1 MLLRIGTRG
10 SKLALTQTNMVAK
23 MLEMTWPGLRCEVE
37 IFKTQGD
44 RTQAAGIPLPEIGG
58 KGLFTAELEAA
69 LRDER
74 IDLAVHSLKDLPVED
89 APGLV
94 MGAIPPREDARDI
107 IVTRSGL
114 GIDDLPAAAI
124 IGTSSIRRQAQILFH
139 RPDLIVKPIRGNV
152 DTRIQKVMDGEY
164 DGAVLAASGLIRLG
178 IQDKITEYLPNWMM
192 LPAPG
197 QGALGVQ
204 CRADDPKTQGYLDG
218 ITDSS
223 SYLCVKAERIFLQ
236 TLGGG
241 CSLPVAS
248 FVIESGGVL
257 NFQGRVTSA
266 DGSSRVEIKLRGND
280 PEKLGMQAAEMALAQ
295 GAERLISTE
304 LPLKDKRV
312 LVTRERSQAQPLIE
326 KLIAKGAVP
335 VRFPVLQFQPLPVPE
350 FENLD
355 INMFDWVLFTSG
367 NAVRY
372 FFQNFADNRWQ
383 LADKGW
389 QDFKIAVSGSA
400 TAAVLE
406 GYGILPD
413 FVPEQFVG
421 EQLVAGLGDL
431 SGQNILLPRSKRG
444 RPEIAQML
452 RQKGANLLEIAMY
465 DTIPTEPNSDDWAI
479 FDLGFDVVTFTSPTS
494 VQHLVDILEG
504 ENRSV
509 SRLAKKMIAS
519 IGPITSQSVKSSDL
533 PVHVEADPHT
543 IDGLLSAIEQYFD
556 ENN

>member
-114 GIDDLPAAAI
+114 GIDDLPAGAI

-494 VQHLVDILEG
+494 VQHLVDILES

-556 ENN
+556 END